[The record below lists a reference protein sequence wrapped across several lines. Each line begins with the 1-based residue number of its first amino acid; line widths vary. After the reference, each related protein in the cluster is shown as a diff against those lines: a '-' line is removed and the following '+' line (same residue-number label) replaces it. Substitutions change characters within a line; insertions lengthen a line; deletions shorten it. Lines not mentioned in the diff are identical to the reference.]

1 MKTIISLFAL
11 SLLLFSCSGTQSL
24 HKLMQDYTKEYYRLN
39 PDTALEKGIDERL
52 GITVPDRFTDT
63 SPSGV
68 EKEVALIR
76 AYQKKL
82 SKIDIKTLQSRDR
95 IYYDIFKSYLDTR
108 TEESAYL
115 HHWYVINPMFS
126 SHSTMVSLITEALPI
141 TSVKDAERY
150 LKRMKQMP
158 ARLAQDKK
166 RLALQVTQKILP
178 SKIITDQYIQAMQS
192 FSKTPAKENPLY
204 TSLSMKLQNAKID
217 EVQAAKILGE
227 SEKIITDI
235 IYPAYTS
242 YIEYVVSIREQCDD
256 NDGVWK
262 LPNGDAYYSYA
273 LQYHTSS
280 SKTPVEIHTIGV
292 HEVEKL
298 QKEITALIVS
308 LGISKKSTFNETL
321 RAYWDYCSKNPAL
334 GYPQTEAGK
343 EQTIE
348 DYRAIIAA
356 TESKLPALF
365 SVLPKNKVT
374 VERVPL
380 YKERTAGTYY
390 QPAPL
395 DGSVKGIFYANM
407 GYDHFKPDMPA
418 LTYHES
424 IPGHHLQIAL
434 QQEIGL
440 PLFFSIP
447 FFTAFIEG
455 WAMYA
460 EHLAYEEGWYT
471 DVHTRI
477 SYLQS
482 ALFRAAR
489 MVVDTGI
496 HYKRWSREESKG
508 YMEKTVGWGGDGQI
522 NRYSVWPGQACAYM
536 YGKLALLEIREKV
549 KAQMGTSFDIKEFHK
564 VVLENGSVPL
574 PLLEQIVINHFSRNK

>member
-1 MKTIISLFAL
+1 MDL
-11 SLLLFSCSGTQSL
+11 S
-24 HKLMQDYTKEYYRLN
+24 
-39 PDTALEKGIDERL
+39 
-52 GITVPDRFTDT
+52 
-63 SPSGV
+63 
-68 EKEVALIR
+68 
-76 AYQKKL
+76 
-82 SKIDIKTLQSRDR
+82 
-95 IYYDIFKSYLDTR
+95 
-108 TEESAYL
+108 
-115 HHWYVINPMFS
+115 YVINPMFS
-126 SHSTMVSLITEALPI
+126 SHSSMVSLITEALPI
-141 TSVKDAERY
+141 RSVQDAERY
-150 LKRMKQMP
+150 IKRMKQMP
-158 ARLAQDKK
+158 IRLAQDKE
-166 RLALQVTQKILP
+166 RLELQVAQKILP
-178 SKIITDQYIQAMQS
+178 SKIIADQYIQAMQS
-192 FSKTPAKENPLY
+192 FADTPAKENPLY
-204 TSLSMKLQNAKID
+204 VTLSMKLQNAKID
-217 EVQAAKILGE
+217 EVKAAKVLGDA
-227 SEKIITDI
+227 EKIITDI
-235 IYPAYTS
+235 IYPSYRS
-242 YIEYVVSIREQCDD
+242 YIEYVSSVRTTCDD

-262 LPNGDAYYSYA
+262 LPNGDAYYTFA

-280 SKTPVEIHTIGV
+280 SKTSEEIHSIGLR
-292 HEVEKL
+292 EVERL
-298 QKEITALIVS
+298 QKEIITLIAS
-308 LGISKKSTFNETL
+308 LGISPRPTFDATL

-343 EQTIE
+343 EQTIQ
-348 DYRAIIAA
+348 DYRAIITA

-365 SVLPKNKVT
+365 AVLPKNKVT

-407 GYDHFKPDMPA
+407 GYDHFKPDMAP

-460 EHLAYEEGWYT
+460 EQLAYEEGWYT
-471 DVHTRI
+471 DVHARI

-496 HYKRWSREESKG
+496 HYKKWSREESKG

-536 YGKLALLEIREKV
+536 YGKLAILEIREKV
-549 KAQMGTSFDIKEFHK
+549 TTKLGKSFDIKEFHK

-574 PLLEQIVINHFSRNK
+574 PLLEEIVLEHFNNK